1 LKGSPRLLT
10 SPGLPAL
17 PELLKNNVE
26 LQIHYN
32 ILVFKAFL
40 GFKNEGKSLIDGETG
55 VRKFLKA
62 QGMAFFRSVL
72 SANRWHPRK
81 NRLSYS
87 QPVLPTDPM
96 T

>member
-40 GFKNEGKSLIDGETG
+40 GFQIEGKSVIVGETG

-62 QGMAFFRSVL
+62 QGMAFL
-72 SANRWHPRK
+72 K
-81 NRLSYS
+81 
-87 QPVLPTDPM
+87 
-96 T
+96 

>member
-1 LKGSPRLLT
+1 
-10 SPGLPAL
+10 
-17 PELLKNNVE
+17 
-26 LQIHYN
+26 
-32 ILVFKAFL
+32 LVFKAFL
-40 GFKNEGKSLIDGETG
+40 GFKNKGKSLIGRETG

-62 QGMAFFRSVL
+62 QGMAFLKSVL